1 MSLER
6 RPLFPAGEQEATSGR
21 YGCPMLVR
29 TRFSFTP
36 GGSPLMRCSLGW
48 ALHDDLEVARCHA
61 TDVLTDCWKVH
72 PERTPVVAD
81 TAADT
86 EVERMTVD

>member
-6 RPLFPAGEQEATSGR
+6 RPLFPQEEPEAATGR

-29 TRFSFTP
+29 TRFSFVP
-36 GGSPLMRCSLGW
+36 GGPPLMRCSLGW
-48 ALHDDLEVARCHA
+48 ALHDDLEVARCQA

-81 TAADT
+81 AAANT
-86 EVERMTVD
+86 GVAGITVD

>member
-6 RPLFPAGEQEATSGR
+6 RPLFPVVEPEAVPGR

-36 GGSPLMRCSLGW
+36 DGPPLMRCSLGW
-48 ALHDDLEVARCHA
+48 ALHDGLEVARCKA

-72 PERTPVVAD
+72 PERTPVVAE
-81 TAADT
+81 AATDT
-86 EVERMTVD
+86 EAERMTVD